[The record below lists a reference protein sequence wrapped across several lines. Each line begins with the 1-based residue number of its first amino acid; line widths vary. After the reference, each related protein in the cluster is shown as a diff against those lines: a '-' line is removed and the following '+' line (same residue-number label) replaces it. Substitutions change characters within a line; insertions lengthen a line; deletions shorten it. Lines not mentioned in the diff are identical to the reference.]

1 MIYDNVSGGPE
12 LLTWF
17 GEEPTFHDA
26 EVISLSLSRTGPSEL
41 KIHGWIATDDVDPNG
56 YIVLDKHA
64 IVTFSLEGVMD
75 LQLDGFSGQNV
86 VGGLVLRYAT
96 DRGRSSY
103 YRCWKTLAISRL
115 NSYLAT
121 VWTGSSE
128 PRRLRSLLVRVD
140 RTRPTNLLRR
150 LGGADYLMTAPGAQG
165 TITF

>member
-12 LLTWF
+12 LLAWF

-96 DRGRSSY
+96 DRGRSGY
-103 YRCWKTLAISRL
+103 YPMPEDPRDIEIELIPCYGLDGFIRAKKVALSFSPGRPDKTNELAPE
-115 NSYLAT
+115 A
-121 VWTGSSE
+121 
-128 PRRLRSLLVRVD
+128 RRR
-140 RTRPTNLLRR
+140 
-150 LGGADYLMTAPGAQG
+150 
-165 TITF
+165 